1 MSTFFST
8 IIAAALVNNLFF
20 VQLVGV
26 SPLFAFSRRLNHAIE
41 FSLLA
46 GVLLFLASSFNLL
59 LYRWV
64 LSPLSMEFLSLLLFI
79 AVSAAVG
86 IGLIKLI
93 ENKFPLTVRRQG
105 LAIALLSCSSA
116 VIGST
121 LISTSSLLSNFQIV
135 IYSLGTAIG
144 FALSLI
150 AFAAIRQRTDCS
162 DTPDFVR
169 GPPLDLI
176 TAGIAAMCFL
186 GYAGLV

>member
-26 SPLFAFSRRLNHAIE
+26 SPLFAFSRRLKHAIE
-41 FSLLA
+41 FASLA
-46 GVLLFLASSFNLL
+46 GLLLFVACSINLL
-59 LYRWV
+59 LYRWI
-64 LSPLSMEFLSLLLFI
+64 LSPLSLEFLSLLLFI
-79 AVSAAVG
+79 TVSALVG

-93 ENKFPLTVRRQG
+93 EDKFPLTVRRQG
-105 LAIALLSCSSA
+105 YAVALLSISSA

-121 LISTSSLLSNFQIV
+121 LISTSSLLSSFQLV
-135 IYSLGTAIG
+135 IYSLGSAIG

-150 AFAAIRQRTDCS
+150 AFAAIRQRTDNS
-162 DTPDFVR
+162 EAPDFMR